1 MRYKP
6 CFNEYNGIKEV
17 IKLYN
22 RNIKRSQSFLYNVL
36 DITLSSASKEVSI
49 PSLLNNT
56 PLEDLQKN
64 SPRKSLIL
72 LKQKILNAKKYHQ
85 AALNHLKFQILTEIK
100 NDLKKALQHHYSY
113 QDE

>member
-36 DITLSSASKEVSI
+36 GKI
-49 PSLLNNT
+49 NF
-56 PLEDLQKN
+56 EDVFIETHNLGQN
-64 SPRKSLIL
+64 VVE
-72 LKQKILNAKKYHQ
+72 KIH
-85 AALNHLKFQILTEIK
+85 EI
-100 NDLKKALQHHYSY
+100 NQ
-113 QDE
+113 QF